1 MNRIVFLVLLALAF
15 VIEAQLRIVNL
26 PLDLA
31 VLFAYFAGLRLGPS
45 QGILYGSG
53 IGLLSDVFAGNI
65 LGPNIMGKCAA
76 GYLSSFL
83 KEGWL
88 LTWTPVLG
96 LIGVFFLTALDG
108 FIAYVAMSI
117 FSEPPTAASDAAMVV
132 LWQAGVNSIFGVF
145 LRPRYED

>member
-1 MNRIVFLVLLALAF
+1 MNRFLFFLFLALAF
-15 VIEAQLRIVNL
+15 VLEARVRMANL

-31 VLFAYFAGLRLGPS
+31 VLFAYFAGLRLGPAR
-45 QGILYGSG
+45 GILYGSG

-65 LGPNIMGKCAA
+65 LGPNIMGKCAV

-88 LTWTPVLG
+88 FTWTPVLG

-108 FIAYVAMSI
+108 FIAFIAASI
-117 FSEPPTAASDAAMVV
+117 FSEPPTAASDAAMVI
-132 LWQAGVNSIFGVF
+132 LWQAGVNSIFGLF